1 MSYLIDTATLLWA
14 ATAPSRV
21 SSSATAALADPNVR
35 LYVSSISFWEIELK
49 IRVGKL
55 PEALSM
61 WLVLP
66 PLLRRS
72 VVEVLAFHSDAV
84 KQLRSLPTIHKDPF
98 DLMLICQAIANDL
111 TIITPDQTVRR
122 YPVKTLW

>member
-14 ATAPSRV
+14 ATTPSRV
-21 SSSATAALADPNVR
+21 SAPAVAVLGDRNVR

-49 IRVGKL
+49 IRIGKL
-55 PEALSM
+55 PDDLSM

-66 PLLRRS
+66 PLTRRN
-72 VVEVLAFHSDAV
+72 VVEVLAFEDDAV

-98 DLMLICQAIANDL
+98 DLMLICQAISKDL
-111 TIITPDQTVRR
+111 TIITPDQTIHR